1 MDIRMIIGLAIHG
14 VIVWSL
20 AASPDTQAITPFL
33 ASFVLLNVIGMVLV
47 GIGKLRAGCITYM
60 VGAVV
65 FVPIG
70 LIGVFGARAMLDKH
84 RHQVF
89 MEGV

>member
-1 MDIRMIIGLAIHG
+1 MDVRMIIGLVIHG
-14 VIVWSL
+14 GIVWWL
-20 AASPDTQAITPFL
+20 ARSPDTQVITPFL
-33 ASFVLLNVIGMVLV
+33 APFVLLNVIGMILV

-65 FVPIG
+65 FIPIG
-70 LIGVFGARAMLDKH
+70 LIGVFGARAMLDKNRH
-84 RHQVF
+84 RAF